1 MGGLGI
7 LEMEKFTS
15 TLRLRW
21 LWLFD
26 TSRPWE
32 LMEMPCNMRD
42 VQLFQACT
50 KITVGDGKKK
60 LFFGK
65 TIGYQV
71 CARKILLPT
80 SSNWQKKKNRKVET

>member
-21 LWLFD
+21 LWLSD

-50 KITVGDGKKK
+50 KITVGDGKKNSF
-60 LFFGK
+60 LERQLVTRFVPERSCSQPLQIGK
-65 TIGYQV
+65 N
-71 CARKILLPT
+71 K
-80 SSNWQKKKNRKVET
+80 E